1 MFLVSDFWRQ
11 VFRSPFYNWFS
22 KNWYSTATIAIR
34 NHWGIGM
41 HHLQRESSFKGTK
54 EDEPSQKILALPF
67 AAATGAGVIT
77 LLGILGQNR
86 GLSKECQ
93 EGAIQV
99 LARLCSCIKQTS
111 LTIRVLPDW
120 SVRVIDLSVQ
130 MDTFFG
136 YNGEH
141 PDKAMKQRIL
151 VAIQRYCFY
160 FRFHHESFVV

>member
-1 MFLVSDFWRQ
+1 MFLISEFWRK

-22 KNWYSTATIAIR
+22 KNWYNNACKAIR

-41 HHLQRESSFKGTK
+41 HHLQRESTFKGTK
-54 EDEPSQKILALPF
+54 EEDASQTILSIPF

-99 LARLCSCIKQTS
+99 LARLCSCIKQPS
-111 LTIRVLPDW
+111 FDLRVLPDW

-130 MDTFFG
+130 MDVFWG
-136 YNGEH
+136 HYCDQH
-141 PDKAMKQRIL
+141 DKAMKQRSL
-151 VAIQRYCFY
+151 VATLNVLF
-160 FRFHHESFVV
+160 F